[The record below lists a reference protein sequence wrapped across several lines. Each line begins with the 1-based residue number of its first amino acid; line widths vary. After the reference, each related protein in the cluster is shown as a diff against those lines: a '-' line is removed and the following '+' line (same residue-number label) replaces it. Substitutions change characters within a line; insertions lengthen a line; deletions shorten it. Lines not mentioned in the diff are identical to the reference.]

1 MPESLQRR
9 DKRHIAEARY
19 SCGSIYSAISEQVE
33 HPVQG
38 YTVVDLRANYRINR
52 KVTISAGI
60 DNVNN
65 EKYWVFHPMPQRTYF
80 TQIRFVH

>member
-1 MPESLQRR
+1 MQRR
-9 DKRHIAEARY
+9 GIPAVRFIPRLA
-19 SCGSIYSAISEQVE
+19 EQVE
-33 HPVQG
+33 HPAQG
-38 YTVVDLRANYRINR
+38 YTVVDLRANYRIN
-52 KVTISAGI
+52 KQVTIIGGI